1 MDQKKAYEILAD
13 IVEGMAK
20 RGEKVKLLP
29 PEIHPD
35 RTLDQL
41 GVDLIAFSDVA
52 EELSR
57 RFEGKEFHLDGFM
70 VPEEYYYLTL
80 GRFLETVAKASKPTT
95 RNPLVV
101 YVDDEEENLFVFK
114 RRLGKELNLKTF
126 SDPTQALDFVRTNP
140 DVALVIT
147 DEVMPGL
154 SGNQLCDEVKKT
166 QPNMKF
172 ILITGNP
179 NGDED
184 LMYRSLRHSRF
195 FEFLN
200 KPLDFDRKGADY
212 LKTIQALIA

>member
-1 MDQKKAYEILAD
+1 MDQKKAYEILRD
-13 IVEGMAK
+13 IVDAMAL
-20 RGEKVKLLP
+20 RGEKVKQLP
-29 PEIHPD
+29 ADIRPD
-35 RTLDQL
+35 ETLDQL
-41 GVDLIAFSDVA
+41 GIDLIAFSDIA
-52 EELSR
+52 EDFSR
-57 RFEGKEFHLDGFM
+57 RFDGKQFNLEGFLI
-70 VPEEYYYLTL
+70 PEEYYYLTL
-80 GRFLETVAKASKPTT
+80 GKFLDTVAKATQPAVK
-95 RNPLVV
+95 NPVVV
-101 YVDDEEENLFVFK
+101 YVDDEEENIFIFK
-114 RRLGKELNLKTF
+114 RKFSKDLNLKTF
-126 SDPTQALDFVRTNP
+126 TDPVQALSFIRATP

-200 KPLDFDRKGADY
+200 KPLDFDQKGGDY
-212 LKTIQALIA
+212 LKTIKALID